1 MHLKPIASTF
11 LSKIAV
17 AVLGLALVVFVS
29 RTFGSIGRGQISLL
43 LSSVALLQMIMEF
56 GSNSSVINL
65 SYTHQPKM
73 LLKSACLFILAVGVL
88 ALPIIGFFDL
98 PFKWTIAPLA
108 ILFALVNLLQMLL
121 MGQQQLSYRNW
132 SLLVSPVLILIGL
145 LISVYAFGPQ
155 LSLYPICL
163 LASLMISAVLA
174 FRWLNRSAFK
184 YTSEPFLFQ
193 RIILKQGAWVQG
205 AQFIQFLNYR
215 INFFLIA
222 LWLNNA
228 DLGVYNNV
236 IVLCE
241 AVWIL
246 GHSIGQIQHMKIRN
260 SLSAIED
267 IQMTKRF
274 IGLNLIGSLAMALT
288 LCLLPSG
295 FWTSLFSQ
303 DFLEIAKLLPHCVL
317 GIMVFSVS
325 NIINHYLHAKDQ
337 FTAIFWINVLGLCFG
352 VVAAIFAIPHY
363 GLIGACWSWGIG
375 LTASMLGYLVYFLRH
390 TKNA

>member
-1 MHLKPIASTF
+1 
-11 LSKIAV
+11 
-17 AVLGLALVVFVS
+17 
-29 RTFGSIGRGQISLL
+29 
-43 LSSVALLQMIMEF
+43 
-56 GSNSSVINL
+56 
-65 SYTHQPKM
+65 
-73 LLKSACLFILAVGVL
+73 
-88 ALPIIGFFDL
+88 
-98 PFKWTIAPLA
+98 
-108 ILFALVNLLQMLL
+108 
-121 MGQQQLSYRNW
+121 
-132 SLLVSPVLILIGL
+132 
-145 LISVYAFGPQ
+145 
-155 LSLYPICL
+155 
-163 LASLMISAVLA
+163 
-174 FRWLNRSAFK
+174 LNRSAFK